1 MKMAIKNKKFTK
13 PFSAALDRYIR
24 MTGTTNDEVGIAVGY
39 KSGGKAIDQI
49 RNERSDGREKY
60 RRAIAKH
67 FGFKYQDF
75 INLGKKIIASQENVK
90 PSLPSMEL
98 DIAAVSAQTNITTER
113 HRQTIDKFQDKELAL
128 EINAELVEL
137 EKLDKGQLKEIL
149 GIIKDRK
156 FRLEQEALKKRT
168 TANGE

>member
-24 MTGTTNDEVGIAVGY
+24 ITGTTNNEVGLAVGY

-75 INLGKKIIASQENVK
+75 INLGKKIIDSQTDIKE
-90 PSLPSMEL
+90 SIHSEIDI
-98 DIAAVSAQTNITTER
+98 DIAAPTDITTER
-113 HRQTIDKFQDKELAL
+113 HRQVIERFQQKDLAL
-128 EINAELVEL
+128 EINEELADL
-137 EKLDKGQLKEIL
+137 EDLDASQLKEIL
-149 GIIKDRK
+149 GLIKDRK
-156 FRLEQEALKKRT
+156 FRLEQEAAKKR
-168 TANGE
+168 TANGED